1 MIARALQLA
10 LVQASEPPVVVY
22 HGIATIRGIRTAQRG
37 GQETDSVVAYAVK
50 SGVGHLLWCWSL
62 QVSESLA
69 SAAPGAIPAQDD
81 TEPQVY
87 AEWLTR

>member
-1 MIARALQLA
+1 M
-10 LVQASEPPVVVY
+10 
-22 HGIATIRGIRTAQRG
+22 
-37 GQETDSVVAYAVK
+37 AYAVK

-69 SAAPGAIPAQDD
+69 SAAQGAISAQDD
-81 TEPQVY
+81 TERQDY